1 MTVQAEKKI
10 AIAMRLGLLSDQ
22 QLELI
27 EKKKAESSYPGVEI
41 AIRNGYLDRNELDL
55 INICSDPLD
64 VVPGYRID
72 GLIGQGG
79 VGVVFKATQ
88 LRMDRDVAIK
98 TINQSTVN
106 NKTAIKRFERE
117 AQIVG
122 NLRHPNI
129 VSAFDF
135 GLHNE
140 KLYLVMEFVEGI
152 DGERFLEQEVQL
164 QELQAWHVAL
174 QICHALDYANQ
185 KGIIHRDIKPGNL
198 ILTQPPSGTQL
209 PPNVPFV
216 KIADFGLARFKDNP
230 SDSSIT
236 IDHGISGTPF
246 YMSPEQVTGQDID
259 HFSDI
264 YALGV
269 TLWHMIAGYPPING
283 SDPFAVITAKM
294 KSEDDWLEQRPK
306 EISAVGFE
314 LLKKMCRH
322 KREDRLSDY
331 SALVVE
337 IKSVISELTNQ
348 SLSQTTDFVS
358 SDKKFSA
365 KTDVTLVEEFEGFAA
380 DQKAVATSTDNSTSR
395 NSLSVSTTLDAQ
407 GAALTGGA
415 PRRGNRTRVLALSLI
430 LLATACMAGLY
441 AWSANAGWGANGSGR
456 NAKIEPQV
464 RLKEPAGF
472 PVILFDGSHIDPRGQ
487 TPGSRWESAT
497 GAEGGLVL
505 AGKGS
510 KKFKCTDQD
519 GNDLEYFS
527 FSCGFR
533 HHEADEIQFNWFLEP
548 DSNPDQPPEDASEKA
563 PAFQVVVDT
572 THATVFLG
580 ETKSGAYK
588 LPTFDEDSFG
598 YHQIRIESQPGYWR
612 VAVGP
617 EFFVNIPKLDDA
629 QAGATIELK
638 VTGEDTAHFAHF
650 EALRF
655 VPFKSPPLKTA
666 PLADGKADGK

>member
-22 QLELI
+22 QVELI
-27 EKKKAESSYPGVEI
+27 EEKKAESNFPGVEI
-41 AIRNGYLDRNELDL
+41 AIRNGYLNRSELDL

-88 LRMDRDVAIK
+88 LRMDRDVAVK

-106 NKTAIKRFERE
+106 NKNAIKRFERE

-152 DGERFLEQEVQL
+152 DGERFLEQEIQI
-164 QELQAWHVAL
+164 QELPAWHIAL

-230 SDSSIT
+230 TDSSIT
-236 IDHGISGTPF
+236 MDQGISGTPY
-246 YMSPEQVTGQDID
+246 YMSPEQITGQDID

-264 YALGV
+264 YGLGV

-283 SDPFAVITAKM
+283 PDPFAVISAKM
-294 KSEDDWLEQRPK
+294 KSEDQWLARRPK
-306 EISAVGFE
+306 EISGVGFE
-314 LLKKMCRH
+314 LLKKMCRY

-337 IKSVISELTNQ
+337 IKSVISELTHQ
-348 SLSQTTDFVS
+348 SLSKTTDFVS

-365 KTDVTLVEEFEGFAA
+365 KTNVTLVEEFEGFAL
-380 DQKAVATSTDNSTSR
+380 DQEAVATPTGRSSGS
-395 NSLSVSTTLDAQ
+395 SLLASATPSDQ
-407 GAALTGGA
+407 GAAVTAGA
-415 PRRGNRTRVLALSLI
+415 PRSNRTKVLALSLV
-430 LLATACMAGLY
+430 LATALVAGVY
-441 AWSANAGWGANGSGR
+441 AWSAIVSSRANSSGPSL
-456 NAKIEPQV
+456 NTKQQI

-472 PVILFDGSHIDPRGQ
+472 PIILFDGSHIDPRGQ

-519 GNDLEYFS
+519 GNNLEYFS

-533 HHEADEIQFNWFLEP
+533 HHEADKIQFNWLLQSDATPEQ
-548 DSNPDQPPEDASEKA
+548 SPEDASEKT

-572 THATVFLG
+572 THATVYLG
-580 ETKSGAYK
+580 ETKKGAYK

-612 VAVGP
+612 IAIGP
-617 EFFVNIPKLDDA
+617 EFYVNVPKGDNT
-629 QAGATIELK
+629 QAGATIELI
-638 VTGEDTAHFAHF
+638 VSGENTAHF

-655 VPFKSPPLKTA
+655 VPFQAP
-666 PLADGKADGK
+666 PLADGKGNGK